1 MAGVRGRVGKR
12 TDSGKTAMWRWSQ
25 SLEPRSRAPKDT
37 PSHGKAARPARVLPG
52 SLRRER
58 GLPTPW
64 FHCLRLGANPGLL
77 FQAARLVTVVH
88 PLWPKV
94 HHRSFLKCSSEL
106 RLYPSFPH
114 SGNKCL
120 LRPTVCQALRQASA
134 VANVTETAPGGAPS
148 SANFSLLRLSST
160 RQLHVESSRFCLCPL
175 SP

>member
-1 MAGVRGRVGKR
+1 MTISRGHLPGGQCALTQWQVSVGESGREQTQGRRPCGDGVKAWSHAAACQR
-12 TDSGKTAMWRWSQ
+12 T
-25 SLEPRSRAPKDT
+25 PRAT
-37 PSHGKAARPARVLPG
+37 GKAARPARVLPG

-120 LRPTVCQALRQASA
+120 LSTYCVPGTPPGLGGGYRDRNGPRLRGRAL
-134 VANVTETAPGGAPS
+134 
-148 SANFSLLRLSST
+148 
-160 RQLHVESSRFCLCPL
+160 FC
-175 SP
+175 